1 MAVVSEESTE
11 FENVYTDS
19 PPNMNDHWGGR
30 VRQMEFTAVN
40 VTGGDATSDLAL
52 IKLPP
57 GKVTLLLNNSYAYVN
72 WTTASATLDLGWDAY
87 EDFDGTAVAADP
99 NGLIDGLDVDAVGI
113 QQLSSNIAANL
124 LTGGN
129 YTFESKNG
137 VTIRATCQ
145 DVALAAND
153 DIAGSFLYVQN

>member
-1 MAVVSEESTE
+1 MAVVAEESTE
-11 FENVYTDS
+11 YENAYTDN
-19 PPNMNDHWGGR
+19 PPNMNDGWGGR
-30 VRQMEFTAVN
+30 VRQMQFTAAN
-40 VTGGDATSDLAL
+40 VTGGDATSSLAL

-57 GKVTLLLNNSYAYVN
+57 GKITLMLANSFAYVN

-87 EDFDGTAVAADP
+87 EDPDGAAVAADAD
-99 NGLIDGLDVDAVGI
+99 GLIDGLDVDAVGVF
-113 QQLSSNIAANL
+113 QLTSNIAAQL
-124 LTGGN
+124 LEGGN

-153 DIAGSFLYVQN
+153 DLVGSLMYVQN